1 MILVITRSPVRIIRI
16 LGKTSRNKVPM
27 AWERKALEGPHG
39 TRRARW
45 PHVLPKPTAEANK
58 KNKMSQMNQKNKTR
72 TNRKNKTNRKNSQQD
87 EQDEQDKNLAQA
99 SWSAVCEDA

>member
-1 MILVITRSPVRIIRI
+1 MGPGS
-16 LGKTSRNKVPM
+16 

>member
-1 MILVITRSPVRIIRI
+1 MGPGS
-16 LGKTSRNKVPM
+16 

-58 KNKMSQMNQKNKTR
+58 KNKTNQKNRKNKTR
-72 TNRKNKTNRKNSQQD
+72 TNRKNKTNRKNSSP
-87 EQDEQDKNLAQA
+87 KSSPAG
-99 SWSAVCEDA
+99 